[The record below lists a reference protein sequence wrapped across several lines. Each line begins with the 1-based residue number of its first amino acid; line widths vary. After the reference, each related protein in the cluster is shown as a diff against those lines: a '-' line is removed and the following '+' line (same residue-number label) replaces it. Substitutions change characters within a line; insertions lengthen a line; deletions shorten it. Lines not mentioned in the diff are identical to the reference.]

1 MKFSFFLLAVLI
13 FTGTTHSQPQFDQ
26 LNTDSLKLILANAPD
41 DTSKV
46 NTALLLHDKYR
57 LSDFPQAAQYAQTA
71 YELSKKIKWDKGIG
85 LSANN
90 HAVALSLTG
99 KGDEAVPL
107 LHESIRHAGLAG
119 DTSTVAN
126 CYMTLGNIEYDKT
139 NYSEALPFYF
149 KCLETYQ
156 SIRNYAGMSS
166 ALIWIGIIYQYAQE
180 DYTQAINTYNEAM
193 IYADMGK
200 ANLNKGYIASNLATI
215 YYNQEQYDSAITYY
229 QKGLEIKMKYNDSR
243 GIANGYNN
251 IGNCYFD
258 MKRYPEAL
266 ELYNRSLE
274 IRKELF
280 DSTGIATSFVNIGKT
295 HAEMGN
301 YHPAID
307 LMTQSLEI
315 AGRIG
320 YKEAIQES
328 YLRISELEES
338 NENYQAALDNYKR
351 YKELSDVIFNTS
363 REEIISDLKTK
374 YETDKKEQQIVL
386 QGVEIAE
393 QKAQNQRNLALIVG
407 LVVVITLLIVILLL
421 LRSRTRKKHA
431 LLVKEGQI
439 KLRETQIEAA
449 ISSQESE
456 RSRFAKDLHDG
467 FGQMISILN
476 LNLKS
481 LESENRDRHLVFE
494 ESAKVLEE
502 MYQELKG
509 ICFNLMPQ
517 TLIKSG
523 ISAAIQEFAARVNT
537 TGKVALETDF
547 FGLED
552 RLTEVQEISLY
563 RITQEWVNNILKY
576 SDADRVSIQITKDQE
591 EITLMI
597 EDNGSGFDPEALI
610 SGKGNGWRNMNSR
623 ANLIKGELELD
634 TTPGMKGNTLIVNA
648 PVGAEIPEP
657 ETPLVA

>member
-1 MKFSFFLLAVLI
+1 MKFPLFLLALLLLAGKIVA
-13 FTGTTHSQPQFDQ
+13 QPQFDQ
-26 LNTDSLKLILANAPD
+26 LNADSLKLILSNAPD

-57 LSDFPQAAQYAQTA
+57 LSDFTQAAEYAQTA
-71 YELSKKIKWDKGIG
+71 YELSKKIHWNKGIA

-107 LHESIRHAGLAG
+107 LHESIRHARLAG

-126 CYMTLGNIEYDKT
+126 CYMTLGNIEYDQT
-139 NYSEALPFYF
+139 NYSEALPYYF
-149 KCLETYQ
+149 NCFETYQ
-156 SIRNYAGMSS
+156 STDNYAGMSS

-251 IGNCYFD
+251 IANCYFD

-274 IRKELF
+274 IRSELL

-295 HAEMGN
+295 YAEMGDN
-301 YHPAID
+301 QKAID
-307 LMTQSLEI
+307 LMVRGQEI
-315 AGRIG
+315 ASRIG

-338 NENYQAALDNYKR
+338 NRNYQAALDNYKR
-351 YKELSDVIFNTS
+351 YKELSDAIFNTS

-374 YETDKKEQQIVL
+374 YETEKKEQQIVL
-386 QGVEIAE
+386 QSAEIAE
-393 QKAQNQRNLALIVG
+393 QKAENQRNLALIVG
-407 LVVVITLLIVILLL
+407 LAAVITLLTIVLLL

-431 LLVKEGQI
+431 LLIKEGQI

-481 LESENRDRHLVFE
+481 LENESHDRHQVFE

-537 TGKVALETDF
+537 TGKVSLETDF
-547 FGLED
+547 FGLEN

-576 SDADRVSIQITKDQE
+576 SDADKVSIQITKDQE

-634 TTPGMKGNTLIVNA
+634 TTPGMNGNTLIVNA
-648 PVGAEIPEP
+648 PVGEQVQESATSI
-657 ETPLVA
+657 LS